1 MRHHPDGLLGGQR
14 CPGALDKPGAQ
25 FQGTDRVTT
34 LRGAIETALDPH
46 RSCRTVVG
54 RCTPQDAMVA
64 LPVDLDRWH
73 IEIEASQCVAQ
84 RFALSRDKEPM
95 QLLCKRVEVLH
106 GLTRCSTLP
115 QKVLQLIHSRG
126 LTGQQ
131 GTALQCVHGGSP
143 LVEVVHV
150 TTPVFQ
156 SGDAPSSGPHRLP
169 RSRAQTASTF
179 LHQYVIYTHVAYL
192 LP

>member
-1 MRHHPDGLLGGQR
+1 M
-14 CPGALDKPGAQ
+14 
-25 FQGTDRVTT
+25 
-34 LRGAIETALDPH
+34 
-46 RSCRTVVG
+46 
-54 RCTPQDAMVA
+54 
-64 LPVDLDRWH
+64 
-73 IEIEASQCVAQ
+73 AQ
-84 RFALSRDKEPM
+84 RFALYRDKEPM
-95 QLLCKRVEVLH
+95 QLLFKRVEVLH

-156 SGDAPSSGPHRLP
+156 RGDAPSSGPHRLQ

-179 LHQYVIYTHVAYL
+179 LHQYVIYTQLDSLIGPIVTGGIQVNLGFTPFEEIVL
-192 LP
+192 LITGPGCPAHRIL

>member
-1 MRHHPDGLLGGQR
+1 
-14 CPGALDKPGAQ
+14 
-25 FQGTDRVTT
+25 
-34 LRGAIETALDPH
+34 
-46 RSCRTVVG
+46 
-54 RCTPQDAMVA
+54 MVA

-73 IEIEASQCVAQ
+73 IEIEASQFVAQ
-84 RFALSRDKEPM
+84 RFALYRDKEPM
-95 QLLCKRVEVLH
+95 PLLFKRVEVLH

-156 SGDAPSSGPHRLP
+156 RGDAPSSGPHRLQ

-179 LHQYVIYTHVAYL
+179 LHQYVIYTQRIPRSRRMFLQISHVGGPSCL
-192 LP
+192 WIERVGSFGS